1 MPIAPVVVARISS
14 TGVVSGDKTLSTVE
28 IAAEV
33 HLRATK
39 RQEAGM
45 NGGTGRAAA
54 RSRSAL
60 HAAISALRRN
70 ALAARRSVA

>member
-1 MPIAPVVVARISS
+1 VVVARVSS
-14 TGVVSGDKTLSTVE
+14 TGVVCGDKTLSAVE
-28 IAAEV
+28 IAAEA

-45 NGGTGRAAA
+45 NGGTGRATA

-60 HAAISALRRN
+60 HAAIPALRRN
-70 ALAARRSVA
+70 ALAARRSDA

>member
-1 MPIAPVVVARISS
+1 VVVARISS
-14 TGVVSGDKTLSTVE
+14 TGVVSGDKTLSAVE
-28 IAAEV
+28 IAAEA

-60 HAAISALRRN
+60 QCRDPCGPSQCAR
-70 ALAARRSVA
+70 ARRSDA

>member
-1 MPIAPVVVARISS
+1 VGVARISS
-14 TGVVSGDKTLSTVE
+14 TGVVSGDKTLSPVE

-33 HLRATK
+33 HVRATK

-45 NGGTGRAAA
+45 NGGTGRATA
-54 RSRSAL
+54 RNRSAV

-70 ALAARRSVA
+70 ALAQERSDA

>member
-1 MPIAPVVVARISS
+1 
-14 TGVVSGDKTLSTVE
+14 VVSGDKTLSTVE
-28 IAAEV
+28 IAAEL

-54 RSRSAL
+54 RNRFAV
-60 HAAISALRRN
+60 HAAIPALRRIE
-70 ALAARRSVA
+70 LAARRSDA

>member
-1 MPIAPVVVARISS
+1 
-14 TGVVSGDKTLSTVE
+14 VVSGDKTLLPVE
-28 IAAEV
+28 IAAEL

-45 NGGTGRAAA
+45 NGASARGTA
-54 RSRSAL
+54 RNRSAV

-70 ALAARRSVA
+70 ALAARLSDA